1 MDSGSLGRFIEGA
14 TQLDESTLHFREL
27 KGVQIEK
34 ITGGNR
40 LERLRRSSLGRAVFK
55 LSELDAWLGDHA
67 MSLEQI
73 RRKYT
78 VSKFPRATGSLAPL
92 RRSSL
97 VGSVKNTVSIRLV
110 ISVPLDDV

>member
-14 TQLDESTLHFREL
+14 PQLDESALHFREL

-40 LERLRRSSLGRAVFK
+40 LERLRRNSLGRAVFE

-67 MSLEQI
+67 MSLEHI
-73 RRKYT
+73 RLKYIET
-78 VSKFPRATGSLAPL
+78 SQCHWITSALEAFV
-92 RRSSL
+92 
-97 VGSVKNTVSIRLV
+97 VGSVKTTVSIRLV
-110 ISVPLDDV
+110 IYV